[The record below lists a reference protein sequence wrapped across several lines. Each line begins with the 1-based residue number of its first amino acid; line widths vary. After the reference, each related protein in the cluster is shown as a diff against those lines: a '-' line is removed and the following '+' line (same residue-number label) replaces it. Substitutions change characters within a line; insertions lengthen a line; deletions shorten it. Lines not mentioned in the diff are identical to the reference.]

1 MTPASTECLRCHANM
16 EEGFVLD
23 RSHGG
28 VMDVATW
35 VSGTP
40 ESSFFS
46 GGIKTKGRDMFRL
59 SAFLCRNCGY
69 VEFRAMES
77 KQE

>member
-1 MTPASTECLRCHANM
+1 M

-23 RSHGG
+23 RGQG
-28 VMDVATW
+28 NAAIDVATW

-46 GGIKTKGRDMFRL
+46 GIKTKGRDQFRL

>member
-1 MTPASTECLRCHANM
+1 M

-23 RSHGG
+23 RGHGNAA
-28 VMDVATW
+28 MDVATW
-35 VSGTP
+35 VGGTP
-40 ESSFFS
+40 ESSFF
-46 GGIKTKGRDMFRL
+46 GGIKTKGHEMVRL

-69 VEFRAMES
+69 VEFRARES